1 MGADVLGDSCRQGE
15 QIDPSMGRAAGRQR
29 MNTARCGSPCGVAI
43 GGKERSSAADRGV
56 LAGNGRSRAASR
68 QPDREALPH
77 CCVGLGP
84 WSEQRDQPNSERP
97 RRLVSRTQAATATA
111 APARLDRSQVLNTRS
126 DQLPSRPAGDVAIA
140 ICLPMP
146 GHSSE
151 SLRLWPKTNML
162 LLHLPEDYKLLV
174 LPLPLTGKRAKHR

>member
-68 QPDREALPH
+68 QPDREACRIVAL
-77 CCVGLGP
+77 VWDRGQSSAVSLI
-84 WSEQRDQPNSERP
+84 QRDRDVSSRA
-97 RRLVSRTQAATATA
+97 RRL
-111 APARLDRSQVLNTRS
+111 
-126 DQLPSRPAGDVAIA
+126 LP
-140 ICLPMP
+140 
-146 GHSSE
+146 
-151 SLRLWPKTNML
+151 L
-162 LLHLPEDYKLLV
+162 LLLL
-174 LPLPLTGKRAKHR
+174 LGSIDLKS